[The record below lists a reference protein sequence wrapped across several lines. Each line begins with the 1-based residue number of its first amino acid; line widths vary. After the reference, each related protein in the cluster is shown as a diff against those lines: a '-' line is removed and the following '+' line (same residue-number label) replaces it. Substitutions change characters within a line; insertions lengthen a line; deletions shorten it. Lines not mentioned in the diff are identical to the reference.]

1 MKIAIVSKYF
11 PPNIRGGGEIS
22 AYNLAQALA
31 ELGVEVHVITSAN
44 VEQLKES
51 KFTLHPIIKDVSMPG
66 ILKYVSRNEIF
77 YWNSYRAVSKFLAD
91 NYDIDVV
98 HAMNMD
104 SIPGA
109 VLSAKR
115 YRIPSVITISSQ
127 WLTCPTGYMLKSY
140 NEVCNG
146 ECSFLNTVNCY
157 MHSPTPNIY
166 EKILGPLYAPIQMRE
181 RRIAV
186 RSVGAVV
193 CISQNVKSYVEKIFN
208 NNKILYVIP
217 NIVEADKYENKKVV
231 EKLRSN
237 ILFVGAL
244 GKFKGCEYVIKAM
257 PGILKEYPD
266 CILRI
271 IGDGERYE
279 EFIELSKELG
289 VHQNIIFEGFIQA
302 EKMLDYYNSTDIV
315 VFPSV
320 VPETFGRVAAEA
332 MAAGKPVIASNVGGI
347 PEIVEHEE
355 TGILVEPKNPKQI
368 ADAVKYLLGN
378 PDVAREMGKRGKELV
393 KKRYSP
399 SIIAK
404 KYLEVYERLSL
415 S

>member
-1 MKIAIVSKYF
+1 MKIAIISKYF

-22 AYNLAQALA
+22 AFNLAQALA
-31 ELGVEVHVITSAN
+31 ELGLDVHVITSSN
-44 VEQLKES
+44 IEQLKES
-51 KFTLHPIIKDVSMPG
+51 RFTLHPIIKDVSMPG
-66 ILKYVSRNEIF
+66 ILNYISRNEVF
-77 YWNSYRAVSKFLAD
+77 YWKSYKAVSKFLSD
-91 NYDIDVV
+91 NPDIDVV
-98 HAMNMD
+98 HGMNMD
-104 SIPGA
+104 SIAGA
-109 VLSAKR
+109 VLSAKK
-115 YRIPSVITISSQ
+115 YGIPSVITISSQ

-140 NEVCNG
+140 NDVCNG
-146 ECSFLNTVNCY
+146 ECSFLNMVNCY
-157 MHSPTPNIY
+157 THSPNFY
-166 EKILGPLYAPIQMRE
+166 EKLLGPLYAPIQMRE

-186 RSVGAVV
+186 KGVGAVV
-193 CISQNVKSYVEKIFN
+193 CISQNIKSYVEKIFN
-208 NNKILYVIP
+208 NKIIYVIP
-217 NIVEADKYENKKVV
+217 NIVDVDKYENKKVV

-237 ILFVGAL
+237 VLFVGAL

-257 PGILKEYPD
+257 PQILKDFPN
-266 CILRI
+266 CMLRI
-271 IGDGERYE
+271 IGTGERYK
-279 EFIELSKELG
+279 EFTELSKKLEIN
-289 VHQNIIFEGFIQA
+289 QNIVFEGFIQP
-302 EKMLDYYNSTDIV
+302 EKMPDYYNSTNIV

-332 MAAGKPVIASNVGGI
+332 MAAGKLVIASNVGGI
-347 PEIVEHEE
+347 PEIVQHKD
-355 TGILVEPKNPKQI
+355 TGILAEPKNPKQI

>member
-1 MKIAIVSKYF
+1 MD
-11 PPNIRGGGEIS
+11 
-22 AYNLAQALA
+22 
-31 ELGVEVHVITSAN
+31 VHVITSTN
-44 VEQLKES
+44 IYQLEDS
-51 KFTLHPIIKDVSMPG
+51 KFTLHPIIKNVDLTG
-66 ILKYVSRNEIF
+66 ILNYLSRNEIF
-77 YWNSYRAVSKFLAD
+77 YWNSYKAVSKFLAD
-91 NYDIDVV
+91 EDIDAV

-109 VLSAKR
+109 VISAKK
-115 YRIPSVITISSQ
+115 YGVPSVITINSH
-127 WLTCPTGYMLKSY
+127 WLTCPTGYMLKAY
-140 NEVCNG
+140 NDVCNG
-146 ECSFLNTVNCY
+146 ECSYLRAVNCY
-157 MHSPTPNIY
+157 LQSPNFY

-193 CISQNVKSYVEKIFN
+193 CISQNIKSYVDRLFN
-208 NNKILYVIP
+208 NKVIYVIP
-217 NIVEADKYENKKVV
+217 NIVDVYKYGNKK
-231 EKLRSN
+231 EIGKLRSN
-237 ILFVGAL
+237 ILFVGTL

-257 PGILKEYPD
+257 SGILKEFPD

-368 ADAVKYLLGN
+368 ADAVKYLLEN

-404 KYLEVYERLSL
+404 KYLEEVYERLSL